1 MKINAVFITVQALGA
16 LVFILNIIGNTKLT
30 TKKVYAYNAICNGL
44 SVIQYS
50 LLGSWTGALCCVIA
64 VARNIVFSKFKKDVP
79 VIVLLIYIALVILL
93 NYRLVHN
100 PLDIVPI
107 VNIII
112 YAIALWTKKIMNIK
126 VIGVFTCIDGVVYDF
141 INGAYVTV
149 LNEII
154 DGIVGVRCIYI
165 LNKEKKKKTR
175 KRTKKKSKSR
185 TK

>member
-1 MKINAVFITVQALGA
+1 MPINIIFIIVQIIGA
-16 LVFILNIIGNTKLT
+16 LVFVLNIIGNTKLS
-30 TKKVYAYNAICNGL
+30 TKKVYIYNGVCNSL
-44 SVIQYS
+44 SVIQYC
-50 LLGSWTGALCCVIA
+50 LLGAWSGALCCIIA
-64 VARNIVFSKFKKDVP
+64 VVRNIVFSKFKKDVP
-79 VIVLLIYIALVILL
+79 LFVLLIYIALVILL
-93 NYRLVHN
+93 NYRLVYS

-126 VIGVFTCIDGVVYDF
+126 VIGLFTCIDGVVYDF

-154 DGIVGVRCIYI
+154 DGIIAIRCIYI
-165 LNKEKKKKTR
+165 LIKEKNKKTKKKTNK
-175 KRTKKKSKSR
+175 KRRSR